1 MPLSAP
7 PPLKIGTRGSPLA
20 LAQAHLVRD
29 ALVAA
34 HGVERLGGVPEFVI
48 VRTSGDAIQ
57 DRPLRD
63 VGGKGLFTREIED
76 QLLSGAIDLAVHS
89 AKDMPTIARPGLAL
103 AGALPREDV
112 RDVLIARGG
121 GGLDALPSGARIG
134 TASLRRQAQLL
145 RRRPDLVVEDL
156 RGNVGTRIAKL
167 EAGVVD
173 AIVLARAGLA
183 RLGLA
188 IAGAVSLE
196 TDVMLPA
203 AGQGTIGLEIRDGD
217 KRLAPCVAAIS
228 DTKSLA
234 VLRAERALLGV
245 LNGSCRSPIGAYCT
259 IEGDQTNIAALVLT
273 PDGRE
278 AYGARRRGPAGAAEE
293 LAIAVGEA
301 IRLQAPP
308 AFVAA
313 LLSGD

>member
-34 HGVERLGGVPEFVI
+34 HGAERLGGVPELVI

-76 QLLSGAIDLAVHS
+76 RLLSGAIDLAVHS
-89 AKDMPTIARPGLAL
+89 AKDMPTIARPGLVL

-121 GGLDALPSGARIG
+121 GGLAALAHGTRVG
-134 TASLRRQAQLL
+134 TASLRRRAQLL
-145 RRRPDLVVEDL
+145 RHRPDLVVEDL
-156 RGNVGTRIAKL
+156 RGNVGTRLAKL
-167 EAGVVD
+167 EAGAVD
-173 AIVLARAGLA
+173 AVVLAKAGLT

-188 IAGAVSLE
+188 IAGAVVLE
-196 TDVMLPA
+196 PDVMLPA

-217 KRLAPCVAAIS
+217 VRLANCIAAIC
-228 DTKSLA
+228 DADSLT

-245 LNGSCRSPIGAYCT
+245 LNGSCHSPIGAYCRLA
-259 IEGDQTNIAALVLT
+259 GDEVDIAALVLT

-278 AYGARRRGPAGAAEE
+278 AYGAQRRGRAGAAEE
-293 LAIAVGEA
+293 LAVAVGEA

-313 LLSGD
+313 LLSGE